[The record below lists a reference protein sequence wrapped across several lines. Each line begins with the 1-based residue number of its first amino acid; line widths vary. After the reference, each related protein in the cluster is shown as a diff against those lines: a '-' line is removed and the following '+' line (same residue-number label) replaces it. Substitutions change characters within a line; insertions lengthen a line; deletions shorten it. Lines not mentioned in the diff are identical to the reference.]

1 MKEFDIVITGSG
13 LGGLLCGAILSK
25 EGYRVCVV
33 EKNKIIGGNLQS
45 FEREGVVFN
54 TGMHYFGSGDK
65 GQFIYQLFRYL
76 GIYDR
81 LKLKQLDT
89 AQFDVINFRD
99 KEYRFAQ
106 GFENFTYGLVEKFPG
121 ESHAIES
128 FVSKI
133 RQVGQSGNFF
143 NFRTFD
149 PATGP
154 VAFNPLRAMNAHR
167 FISSITTNDDLR
179 NIMAGLN
186 DLIGAPKEKINLY
199 ILGMIYFTYVQS
211 AWRFV
216 DGSSQLA
223 NGLADVIT
231 SSGGTIL
238 TDHQVMEFKLSSKK
252 EIVSLR
258 TKQNMEVFG
267 KKFISAIHPVST
279 IRLLPTDALRKVY
292 INRIQSLEN
301 SSGMFTLYI
310 VLKPNSFP
318 YLNYNYTCGL
328 TDEMWMEKDQHK
340 NWPHS
345 YWFET
350 PANSQSAELA
360 GAVTILSPIGF
371 EVFRKWSGTVTES
384 RNREYEELKTTLAE
398 KLLSKV
404 FQQFPGLKSAIK
416 KYHCSTPLTQIDY
429 TGSPEGSAYGL
440 IKDSEEP
447 VKSHV
452 LPNTSIKNL
461 FLTGQNT
468 NAHGML
474 GVSTGVF
481 LTLANFID
489 INTIIQKIRD
499 AG

>member
-1 MKEFDIVITGSG
+1 MKEFDIVIVGSG

-25 EGYRVCVV
+25 EGFRVCVA

-45 FEREGVVFN
+45 FERDGVIFN
-54 TGMHYFGSGDK
+54 TGLHYFGSADK
-65 GQFIYQLFRYL
+65 GQFIYQLFQYL

-81 LKLKQLDT
+81 LKVKQLDLD
-89 AQFDVINFRD
+89 QFDVINFRN
-99 KEYRFAQ
+99 KEYSFAQ
-106 GFENFTYGLVEKFPG
+106 GFENFTQKLTEKFPE
-121 ESHAIES
+121 ESLAIEN

-133 RQVGQSGNFF
+133 RQVGQSGNYF
-143 NFRTFD
+143 NFRTVD
-149 PATGP
+149 PAVGP
-154 VAFNPLRAMNAHR
+154 VTFNPLREVNAHR
-167 FISSITTNDDLR
+167 FISSITSNIDLR

-186 DLIGAPKEKINLY
+186 DLIGGPKEKINMY
-199 ILGMIYFTYVQS
+199 ILGMIYFTYIQS

-223 NGLADVIT
+223 DSLADVIT
-231 SSGGTIL
+231 SYGGTIL
-238 TDHQVMEFKLSSKK
+238 TDHQVMELKLNNNK
-252 EIVSLR
+252 EIASIK
-258 TKQNMEVFG
+258 TKQNIEVFG
-267 KKFISAIHPVST
+267 KQFISGIHPVST
-279 IRLLPTDALRKVY
+279 IELLPPDALRKVY
-292 INRIQSLEN
+292 VNRIKSLEN
-301 SSGMFTLYI
+301 SSGMFTVYI

-328 TDEMWMEKDQHK
+328 TDDMWIRQEQM
-340 NWPHS
+340 NSWPHS

-350 PANSQSAELA
+350 PANSQSSDFAR
-360 GAVTILSPIGF
+360 AVTILSPIGF
-371 EVFRKWSGTVTES
+371 DVFKKWSGNASES
-384 RNREYEELKTTLAE
+384 RSQEYEDFKTTLAE

-404 FQQFPGLKSAIK
+404 YQQFSGLKSSIE
-416 KYHCSTPLTQIDY
+416 KYYCSTPLTQIDY

-452 LPNTSIKNL
+452 LPNTAIKNL

-481 LTLANFID
+481 LTLANITD
-489 INTIIQKIRD
+489 INSIIQKIRD
-499 AG
+499 AN